1 MKLFKTFATLGA
13 IGGLV
18 YILYRSY
25 QTYKAETEGGISGED
40 IRLQRDMEDAKKTVA
55 EHEANVAA
63 SREDDDE
70 EEEVIEEDHIQIAD
84 EVLEAIEAKRE
95 MLVIRPQIPL
105 EATEGP
111 SEEGSTA
118 DDYFDEEEAI
128 DELDDSLNT
137 DGIFMERTEEKLR
150 HDPNSKAAIDQYK
163 LMIMS
168 DFESDPDIYDT
179 LVKTWDVLFKPVNE
193 RDETVELH
201 IWEERCRF
209 FGEDS
214 IFVNDATMAELFIFY
229 ANKLSYDYDVDPLY
243 ALRSI
248 FFSIG
253 INDTTGET
261 EIASIMR
268 QLTQHDFVSK
278 DNMYGI
284 FGLPMYVYEYRIK
297 AYPQVR
303 INGNDDIGFDME
315 YNVFCDLYGDAFS
328 DNWWDS
334 YHERLEE
341 SK

>member
-1 MKLFKTFATLGA
+1 MNIFKTITILG
-13 IGGLV
+13 IVGGV
-18 YILYRSY
+18 AYVTYRSY

-40 IRLQRDMEDAKKTVA
+40 IRLQRDIEEAKKTVA

-63 SREDDDE
+63 SREDDE
-70 EEEVIEEDHIQIAD
+70 EAVIEEDPIHIAD
-84 EVLEAIEAKRE
+84 EVLDEIEARRE

-137 DGIFMERTEEKLR
+137 DGIIIERTDEKLR

-168 DFESDPDIYDT
+168 EFEHDPDIYDT

-253 INDTTGET
+253 INDTTGTT
-261 EIASIMR
+261 EIDDIMR
-268 QLTQHDFVSK
+268 QLMHHDYVSRK
-278 DNMYGI
+278 NRYGI
-284 FGLPMYVYEYRIK
+284 FGITMEDYENRIK
-297 AYPQVR
+297 TYPQVR
-303 INGNDDIGFDME
+303 INGNEDIGFDME
-315 YNVFCDLYGDAFS
+315 YNVFCDLYGDTFS
-328 DNWWDS
+328 MNWLDV
-334 YHERLEE
+334 YRDDEER
-341 SK
+341 SN